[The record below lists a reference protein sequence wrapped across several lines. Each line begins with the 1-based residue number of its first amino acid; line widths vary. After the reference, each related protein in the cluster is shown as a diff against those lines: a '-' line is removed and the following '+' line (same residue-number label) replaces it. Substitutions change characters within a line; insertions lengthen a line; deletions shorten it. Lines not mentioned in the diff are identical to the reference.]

1 MRQSVNVIFEII
13 ENIKET
19 ITDNKYKIIMENLMV
34 LNQSKNEVLSNNIYT
49 TDNISR
55 SRLGSFSTLWSY
67 FTG

>member
-55 SRLGSFSTLWSY
+55 SRLGSFRY

>member
-1 MRQSVNVIFEII
+1 MGQSVNVIFEII

-55 SRLGSFSTLWSY
+55 SRLGSFPTLWSY